1 MGIAETRVSEAR
13 AGDDYRRLEIKHRGY
28 DERLEELRTRKFLT
42 EDEKLEEV
50 KLKKLKL
57 ALKDQMEAI
66 TRHSGE

>member
-1 MGIAETRVSEAR
+1 MRSAETRVSDAR
-13 AGDDYRRLEIKHRGY
+13 ADEEYRRLEVKHRGY

-42 EDEKLEEV
+42 EEEKLEEV

-66 TRHSGE
+66 VRRSDE